1 MKRSYLIAG
10 VLAIAAVAWFATG
23 LLGGADSAKEG
34 QKPAADLSAM
44 DRIPTVRVKAQV
56 AEQRT
61 SEIVLRGRTEAWR
74 KVVVKAET
82 FGRIE
87 EVGAAKG
94 DHVAGGDLLVQLV
107 PEDRPA
113 RLSEAQALLAQ
124 RALEYEAAS
133 RLSEK
138 GFRAETQVAA
148 SKAQLESAQAAVRR
162 AETELANTTIKAPI
176 DGLVGERLVEVGDYV
191 EIGNPV
197 IKIMDMDPILAIGHI
212 SERSLARVTVGS
224 PASIRLI
231 TGQSAE
237 GIISFVANEADP
249 ATRTFRIDVKISN
262 PAGLIADG
270 ITAEIRIPA
279 ERIFAYRISP
289 AILTLTDDGDV
300 GVKILGPGNK
310 VEFFPVQIIAD
321 EPEGL
326 WIAGLPER
334 VTFITVGQ
342 DFVTAGQT
350 VEPYDEMTLAPFTAG
365 DPS

>member
-23 LLGGADSAKEG
+23 QLGGADSAKEG

-44 DRIPTVRVKAQV
+44 DRIPTVRVKAQA

-87 EVGAAKG
+87 AVGADKG
-94 DHVAGGDLLVQLV
+94 DHVAAGDLVVQLA

-133 RLSEK
+133 RLSKK
-138 GFRAETQVAA
+138 GFRAETHVAA
-148 SKAQLESAQAAVRR
+148 NKAQLESAQASVRR
-162 AETELANTTIKAPI
+162 AETELANTTIEAPI

-197 IKIMDMDPILAIGHI
+197 MKIMDMDPILAIGQI
-212 SERSLARVTVGS
+212 SERSLARVTIGS
-224 PASIRLI
+224 MANVRLV

-237 GIISFVANEADP
+237 GVISFVASEADP
-249 ATRTFRIDVKISN
+249 ATRTFRIDVEIPN
-262 PAGLIADG
+262 PTGAIADG

-279 ERIFAYRISP
+279 ERIFAHRISP
-289 AILTLTDDGDV
+289 AILTLTDGGDV
-300 GVKILGPGNK
+300 GVKVLGAGNK
-310 VEFFPVQIIAD
+310 VEFLAVHIIAD
-321 EPEGL
+321 EPDGL
-326 WIAGLPER
+326 WVAGLPER

-342 DFVTAGQT
+342 DFVTTGQT
-350 VEPYDEMTLAPFTAG
+350 VEPVDEMTLAPFTAD